1 LILQTS
7 SSLFDDFPGL
17 KLRREKEAKMFT
29 WWITKKY

>member
-17 KLRREKEAKMFT
+17 KIRREKEAQMFV
-29 WWITKKY
+29 